1 MREDIHL
8 SYTYLILT
16 SAEPS
21 AISRYEQGNQ
31 DMFCR
36 ERVSTS
42 LKEKVDGG
50 GWFFYRKRGRGKICS
65 FCECL

>member
-1 MREDIHL
+1 MR
-8 SYTYLILT
+8 YTYLILT

-42 LKEKVDGG
+42 LKEKVVAYG
-50 GWFFYRKRGRGKICS
+50 FFTEKEEEAR
-65 FCECL
+65 FVHFDL